1 MARTINDIM
10 LATSNSKHSR
20 GGHSIELHMYMYTLR
35 LWNSLSCLLLR
46 RQGAK
51 NWLQVLQ
58 RMRMCLRGSNQ
69 GPSTI
74 KFGSLPVVDD
84 PFEAIV
90 VLLSS
95 CQRGYQRPWTLE
107 FDKAR
112 PSPKTALLEPFL
124 NHMRAR
130 A

>member
-20 GGHSIELHMYMYTLR
+20 GNKSIELHMYMYTLY
-35 LWNSLSCLLLR
+35 WNSLSCLLLHG
-46 RQGAK
+46 QGAK
-51 NWLQVLQ
+51 NWLHILQ
-58 RMRMCLRGSNQ
+58 RMRMCLRGGNR

-84 PFEAIV
+84 WCEAIV

-95 CQRGYQRPWTLE
+95 CQRGYQHPWTRK

-112 PSPKTALLEPFL
+112 PSPKTALLELF
-124 NHMRAR
+124 
-130 A
+130 